1 MSPQHFLLI
10 KSDLRRER
18 RTLYMEP
25 FKPPHRVWVAVL
37 FSPDLCSLTWNQHWC
52 GFRFIRKTAT
62 DCPSGS
68 HMWLLILRASLPE
81 RNEGSFPG
89 EETHLWEAEISC
101 PKFPS
106 RKWYARLGPL
116 GPWTP
121 ETHSSNCMHYLLLS
135 KAAAISGYF
144 SSSYRGSKAAVNI
157 KGKYAFKVLRQMTFN
172 E

>member
-1 MSPQHFLLI
+1 M
-10 KSDLRRER
+10 
-18 RTLYMEP
+18 
-25 FKPPHRVWVAVL
+25 
-37 FSPDLCSLTWNQHWC
+37 
-52 GFRFIRKTAT
+52 FIRKTAV

-68 HMWLLILRASLPE
+68 HVWLLILTVTLPE
-81 RNEGSFPG
+81 RNEDSFPA
-89 EETHLWEAEISC
+89 EETHLWEVEISC

-106 RKWYARLGPL
+106 RKRYARLGPL

-121 ETHSSNCMHYLLLS
+121 ETHSFNCMHYLLLS

-157 KGKYAFKVLRQMTFN
+157 KGKNAFKVLRQMTFS